1 MNNNKQLVSVGLL
14 ILFAA
19 LTRLFPHYPN
29 FTAIGATAIF
39 GGLVIKDKKTA
50 ILLPLAALFISDII
64 LQLLSSSLPLAWGVT
79 GFYGIGQTFVYGA
92 FILIA
97 WLTTFIK
104 KKNVVNIAFAGVW
117 SGVLFF
123 LISNF
128 GVWLFST
135 FYPRTLTGLLEVYS
149 AGLPFFNGDYFF
161 GSFFLN
167 TIMGNLFFLAVL
179 YGAYAIVIK
188 PAMSKEVAM

>member
-19 LTRLFPHYPN
+19 LTRLLPHYPN
-29 FTAIGATAIF
+29 FTAIGAIAIF
-39 GGLVIKDKKTA
+39 GGATIHDKKYA

-64 LQLLSSSLPLAWGVT
+64 LQIMSSSLPLAWGVT
-79 GFYGIGQTFVYGA
+79 GFYGKGQIFVYGS

-97 WLTTFIK
+97 WLATFIK
-104 KKNVVNIAFAGVW
+104 NKNVVNLSFAGIW

-128 GVWLFST
+128 GVWLSST
-135 FYPRTLTGLLEVYS
+135 FYPPTFAGLIESYT
-149 AGLPFFNGDYFF
+149 AGLPFYNGDFF
-161 GSFFLN
+161 GSFFFN
-167 TIMGNLFFLAVL
+167 TILGNMFFLAVL
-179 YGAYAIVIK
+179 YGAYNLVVK
-188 PAMSKEVAM
+188 PATSKVVAM